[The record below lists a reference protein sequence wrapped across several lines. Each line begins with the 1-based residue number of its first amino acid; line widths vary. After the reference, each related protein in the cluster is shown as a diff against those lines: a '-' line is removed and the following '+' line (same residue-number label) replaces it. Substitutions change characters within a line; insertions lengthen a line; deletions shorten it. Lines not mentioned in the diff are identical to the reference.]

1 MNDDS
6 NNSPTE
12 QATEAAAKEP
22 SEQTSTIAID
32 SAEQLICVTT
42 EILQQSGH
50 TLDIVS
56 RHLDP
61 LIYDQANIVDSIK
74 QIALGSRQA
83 RIRIVIND
91 IRPVLSRGHRLIDL
105 AQRLTSFISIRIPG
119 HSHKNFNEAML
130 IADNTAYIHRPFA
143 DRYEG
148 EAHYSNRGRARGLS
162 TRFEELWEKADAHPS
177 LRRLNI

>member
-1 MNDDS
+1 MTE
-6 NNSPTE
+6 NSDPPE
-12 QATEAAAKEP
+12 ATVKNQDNMPVADE
-22 SEQTSTIAID
+22 SGTLAIE
-32 SAEQLICVTT
+32 SGQELLTVTA
-42 EILQQSGH
+42 EILKETDH

-61 LIYDQANIVDSIK
+61 LVYDQTEIIELIK
-74 QIALGSRQA
+74 QVALGSRQS

-105 AQRLTSFISIRIPG
+105 AQRLSSFISIRIPG

-130 IADNTAYIHRPFA
+130 IADNTAYIHRSFA

-148 EAHYSNRGRARGLS
+148 EAHLSNRGRSRGLTS
-162 TRFEELWEKADAHPS
+162 RFEELWEKADTHPS
-177 LRRLNI
+177 LRRLQI

>member
-1 MNDDS
+1 MNNDS
-6 NNSPTE
+6 NKPQN
-12 QATEAAAKEP
+12 AEAALPDESLNEKD
-22 SEQTSTIAID
+22 SIVTIESGQELLA
-32 SAEQLICVTT
+32 VTT
-42 EILQQSGH
+42 EILKQSGH

-61 LIYDQANIVDSIK
+61 LVYDQAEIMELIK
-74 QIALGSRQA
+74 QVALGSRQA

-130 IADNTAYIHRPFA
+130 IADNNAYIHRPFA

-148 EAHYSNRGRARGLS
+148 EAHLSNRGRSRGLTS
-162 TRFEELWEKADAHPS
+162 RFEELWEKADTHPS
-177 LRRLNI
+177 LRRLRI

>member
-1 MNDDS
+1 MTE
-6 NNSPTE
+6 NSDPL
-12 QATEAAAKEP
+12 EAAVSNQGNMPVA
-22 SEQTSTIAID
+22 SQSGMLAIE
-32 SAEQLICVTT
+32 SGQELLAVTA
-42 EILQQSGH
+42 EILKETDH

-61 LIYDQANIVDSIK
+61 LVYDQTDIIELIK
-74 QIALGSRQA
+74 QVALGSRQA

-105 AQRLTSFISIRIPG
+105 AQRLSSFISIRIPG

-148 EAHYSNRGRARGLS
+148 EAELSNRGRSRGLTS
-162 TRFEELWEKADAHPS
+162 RFEELWEKAETHPS
-177 LRRLNI
+177 LRRLRI

>member
-1 MNDDS
+1 M
-6 NNSPTE
+6 
-12 QATEAAAKEP
+12 
-22 SEQTSTIAID
+22 
-32 SAEQLICVTT
+32 
-42 EILQQSGH
+42 
-50 TLDIVS
+50 S

-61 LIYDQANIVDSIK
+61 LVYDQTDIIELIK
-74 QIALGSRQA
+74 QVALGSRQA

-105 AQRLTSFISIRIPG
+105 AQRLSSFISIRIPG

-148 EAHYSNRGRARGLS
+148 EAELSNRGRSRGLTS
-162 TRFEELWEKADAHPS
+162 RFEELWEKAETHPS
-177 LRRLNI
+177 LRRLRI

>member
-1 MNDDS
+1 MTE
-6 NNSPTE
+6 NSDNSANVSAGGNGIPVADESGMLTIE
-12 QATEAAAKEP
+12 SGQELLGV
-22 SEQTSTIAID
+22 TS
-32 SAEQLICVTT
+32 V
-42 EILQQSGH
+42 ILKDTDH

-61 LIYDQANIVDSIK
+61 LVYDQAEIIELIK
-74 QIALGSRQA
+74 QVALGSRQA

-130 IADNTAYIHRPFA
+130 IADNNAYIHRPFA

-148 EAHYSNRGRARGLS
+148 EAHLSNRGRSRGLTS
-162 TRFEELWEKADAHPS
+162 RFEELWEKADTHPS
-177 LRRLNI
+177 LRRLQI